1 MQRYFAVSVGVMVSF
16 LTWGSTA
23 QVASGNVAESAHPRA
38 DVMQAQNPR
47 IHRTVQ
53 GCLSQV
59 GTEYRL
65 LAKHLG
71 PIQLRASDGET
82 LGPHLGQRVKV
93 RGNLAP
99 LTLQE
104 ADTEQAAGAAK
115 SLREMTVERIDRVS
129 GTCLAGSE
137 RQGKI

>member
-16 LTWGSTA
+16 LTWGTTA

-38 DVMQAQNPR
+38 DVMQAQNPH

-65 LAKHLG
+65 LAKYLG
-71 PIQLRASDGET
+71 PIQLRASDSET

-104 ADTEQAAGAAK
+104 ADTEQANTP
-115 SLREMTVERIDRVS
+115 REMTVERIDPVS
-129 GTCLAGSE
+129 GTCPAGSE